1 MANILV
7 VTTTRADFGLLKNLI
22 KSLKKNKFNC
32 KVLASGT
39 HFSKYYGYTSNE
51 IKSENIKIDFK
62 FKQEI
67 ITKNSTGIS
76 KIISQFIKQM
86 TKILNKSNPDL
97 VVLLGDRYEI
107 FGAAVAAHISRIP
120 IAHIHG
126 GELTNGVID
135 DAFRHSI
142 TKMSQLHFVS
152 NKIYRKRVIQLG
164 ENPETVHTVGGMG
177 VESIKNTKLLS
188 QKKIEKKL
196 KIKFLKKNLLINFH
210 PETLRKGEAKYQ
222 VKELINALKTLKN
235 TCLIFTMPGAE
246 VENKLIVGE
255 IRKFVKNN
263 NNSYYFRSLGQQNFF
278 SILKI
283 VDAMVGNSSSGLLEM
298 PTFKK
303 ATLNLGDRQLGR
315 LKSESV
321 LDTNIKKKDIIK
333 SINRIYSKKFQIKIK
348 NSFNPYGNGGA
359 SEKIIKVLKKNKRK
373 NFIMKKFYD
382 IKF

>member
-7 VTTTRADFGLLKNLI
+7 ITTTRADFGLLKNLI

-62 FKQEI
+62 LKQEI
-67 ITKNSTGIS
+67 ITKNSIGIS
-76 KIISQFIKQM
+76 KIISQFIKQV

-359 SEKIIKVLKKNKRK
+359 SEKIIKVLKENKRK
-373 NFIMKKFYD
+373 NFIIKKFYD

>member
-7 VTTTRADFGLLKNLI
+7 ITTTRADFGLLKNLI

-62 FKQEI
+62 LKQEI
-67 ITKNSTGIS
+67 ITKNSIGIS
-76 KIISQFIKQM
+76 KIISQFIKQV

-303 ATLNLGDRQLGR
+303 ATLNLGDRQSGR

-359 SEKIIKVLKKNKRK
+359 SEKIIKVLKENKRK
-373 NFIMKKFYD
+373 NFIIKKFYD